1 MIWRNAPPPR
11 SYTPGAGPL
20 PVSETSSVNDLDP
33 QVVERAQQGDEDAA
47 RQIIEALHRP
57 VIATI
62 YRFLGSR
69 FRPEIED
76 IAQDVFL
83 KIFRSIERFDPTRG
97 VKFTT
102 WVYTF
107 VRNHC
112 FDVLKKRRIQTVS
125 MAPRDDDEV
134 ALEPVDPSA
143 TRPSDAAENT
153 ELGRKIEE
161 ALSLLGPD
169 QRLAFVLR
177 EYEGL
182 DYAAIAQVMGVSEG
196 TVKSRIHRAKEAL
209 RTRLQPYVRTGT

>member
-1 MIWRNAPPPR
+1 
-11 SYTPGAGPL
+11 
-20 PVSETSSVNDLDP
+20 
-33 QVVERAQQGDEDAA
+33 
-47 RQIIEALHRP
+47 RQILEALHRP

-69 FRPEIED
+69 FRSEVED

-83 KIFRSIERFDPTRG
+83 KIFRSIERFDPERG

-112 FDVLKKRRIQTVS
+112 FDVLKKRRVPTVS
-125 MAPRDDDEV
+125 MTPRDDD
-134 ALEPVDPSA
+134 APIEPLDTHA
-143 TRPSDAAENT
+143 TTPEERAENH

-161 ALSLLGPD
+161 ALALLGPD

-182 DYAAIAQVMGVSEG
+182 DYAAIAQVTGVSEG
-196 TVKSRIHRAKEAL
+196 TVKSRIHRAKENL
-209 RTRLQPYVRTGT
+209 RDRLEPYVRIAT